1 MRHLV
6 TIRSFLKMTS
16 LAAYFLIFLNGM
28 FISIPFIVW
37 LIFSLLDFG
46 STEQIFSVLGLAG
59 VIGLLM
65 ISREETDWKKL
76 LAEVLCFLCMASPIA
91 WRMLE
96 APLSDF
102 NYRAFIL
109 PAAIFA
115 ACFTV
120 SICISCYIYFSG
132 GGNESVIQAE
142 S

>member
-1 MRHLV
+1 
-6 TIRSFLKMTS
+6 MTS
-16 LAAYFLIFLNGM
+16 LTAYFLIFLHGM
-28 FISIPFIVW
+28 FISIPFILF

-91 WRMLE
+91 WRMLDS
-96 APLSDF
+96 PLSDF

-109 PAAIFA
+109 PAGIFGI
-115 ACFTV
+115 CFLL
-120 SICISCYIYFSG
+120 SIGISCFIYFSG
-132 GGNESVIQAE
+132 DENRNRLSANPK
-142 S
+142 